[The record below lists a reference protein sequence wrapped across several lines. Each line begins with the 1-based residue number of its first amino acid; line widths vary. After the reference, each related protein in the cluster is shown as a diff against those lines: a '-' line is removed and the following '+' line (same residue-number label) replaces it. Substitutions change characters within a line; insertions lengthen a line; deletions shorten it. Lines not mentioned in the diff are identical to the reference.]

1 VLLTPWRLCVNRQ
14 PGYNTYEI
22 PPSSLSSSEF
32 PQVPMTTPPP
42 ILVSGLVN
50 LETTVQVDGFPI
62 PYFPVRYPFFGVRST
77 VSGVGVNVSTAL
89 STLGNDVRLLSLLG
103 DDAPGGLAREELR
116 RRGLDDRYVLAQA
129 AGTAQSAILYDGEG
143 RRQIHVDLKDIQEQA
158 YPAALFDKAATGCR
172 LAVLC
177 NINFSRP
184 LLALARQRGLPVA
197 TDVHAIA
204 DLDDAYNADFM
215 QAADILFMSHERLP
229 APPEAWAAAVQA
241 RYGNRIVVIGLGAEG
256 ALLAVKGEAPLR
268 VPAVVTRPVV
278 NTIGA
283 GDALF
288 SAFLHIYTQTND
300 PYLAMRKAVVFA
312 SYKIG
317 AAGAAEGFLDAAGL
331 EAWAAG
337 VK

>member
-1 VLLTPWRLCVNRQ
+1 M
-14 PGYNTYEI
+14 
-22 PPSSLSSSEF
+22 SS
-32 PQVPMTTPPP
+32 PPP
-42 ILVSGLVN
+42 ILVSGLIN
-50 LETTVQVDGFPI
+50 IETTVRVDGFPI

-77 VSGVGVNVSTAL
+77 VSGVGYNVARAL
-89 STLGNDVRLLSLLG
+89 TTLGNDVRLLSMVG
-103 DDAPGGLAREELR
+103 EDAAGRLARDELR
-116 RRGLDDRYVLAQA
+116 SRGVDDRYVLAQA
-129 AGTAQSAILYDGEG
+129 AETAQSAILYDGDG
-143 RRQIHVDLKDIQEQA
+143 RRQIHVDLKDIQEQV
-158 YPAALFDKAATGCR
+158 YPPALFDKAAEGCR

-184 LLALARQRGLPVA
+184 LLALARQRGMTVA

-215 QAADILFMSHERLP
+215 RAADILFMSHERLP
-229 APPEAWAAAVQA
+229 APPEEWAGAVSA

-256 ALLAVKGEAPLR
+256 ALLAVEGDTPQR
-268 VPAVVTRPVV
+268 TPAVVTRPVV

-288 SAFLHIYTQTND
+288 SAFLHVYAQTND

-312 SYKIG
+312 SYKVG

-331 EAWAAG
+331 EEWLR
-337 VK
+337 